1 MFTPLDQFQII
12 SLISFKMF
20 NLDLSIT
27 NIFVIST
34 LVLFFFNIIIKFVSK
49 SFFYL
54 EEYSFFIIPNNWQ
67 LFIETLY
74 ETVLKLL
81 FDNLNQYGEIYFPF
95 ISMVFLF
102 ILFCNLVGL
111 IPYSFTLTS
120 HLVITFSI
128 SFSIFIVNCSESFDV
143 SNEPSKRG
151 LKFIL
156 KPVKLSEISI

>member
-81 FDNLNQYGEIYFPF
+81 FEYNKYNVP
-95 ISMVFLF
+95 
-102 ILFCNLVGL
+102 C
-111 IPYSFTLTS
+111 
-120 HLVITFSI
+120 
-128 SFSIFIVNCSESFDV
+128 
-143 SNEPSKRG
+143 RG
-151 LKFIL
+151 
-156 KPVKLSEISI
+156 